1 MIFNFYLNFKTR
13 DSQQIELTRKCSAL
27 TEEVEKLKS
36 LLAIDE
42 KERVAVSE
50 AIRRQ
55 TDDFAVRLS
64 SVEKRYQ
71 QALAER
77 EALAKKVEQVQHSY
91 EAHGNLTDSIREKDE
106 TIEQLRSEGE
116 KLSKLH
122 LQQSNIIK
130 KLRAQEKEDEARC
143 KQLK

>member
-1 MIFNFYLNFKTR
+1 M
-13 DSQQIELTRKCSAL
+13 
-27 TEEVEKLKS
+27 
-36 LLAIDE
+36 
-42 KERVAVSE
+42 SE

-77 EALAKKVEQVQHSY
+77 EALAKKVEQVQQSY
-91 EAHGNLTDSIREKDE
+91 EAHGNLADSIREKDE

-130 KLRAQEKEDEARC
+130 KLRTQEKEDETRC

>member
-1 MIFNFYLNFKTR
+1 MKARDNKQHELARKT
-13 DSQQIELTRKCSAL
+13 SAL

-42 KERVAVSE
+42 KERSIMSE
-50 AIRRQ
+50 AMRRQ

-71 QALAER
+71 QTLAER
-77 EALAKKVEQVQHSY
+77 DALSKKVEQFEQSFHN
-91 EAHGNLTDSIREKDE
+91 HGNLLENLRDKDE
-106 TIEQLRSEGE
+106 TINQLRFEGE

-122 LQQSNIIK
+122 LHQSNLIK
-130 KLRAQEKEDEARC
+130 KLRTQEKEDDIRC
-143 KQLK
+143 KQLR